1 LREASRYHPAM
12 RFHLLA
18 LVAAASLA
26 CPAQAQDDR
35 YPGAWHGPFLLY
47 VAQPDTGAQGPSEVF
62 DGSLQIDASGALRGS
77 IPDAACMLA
86 GSSVDYISSANASID
101 LMASG
106 CKDLRFNGHFTGKMI
121 VNSKLRYASLRLSSM
136 HSLDE
141 GMAQISAVLRH

>member
-1 LREASRYHPAM
+1 M
-12 RFHLLA
+12 RLHLLA

-26 CPAQAQDDR
+26 CPAQAQDDSR
-35 YPGAWHGPFLLY
+35 YLGAWRGPFLLY
-47 VAQPDTGAQGPSEVF
+47 VAQPDTGVQGPSEVF

-86 GSSVDYISSANASID
+86 GSSIDYVSSANASID

-121 VNSKLRYASLRLSSM
+121 VNPKLRYASLRLSSM
-136 HSLDE
+136 HSLDD